1 MHEAY
6 YKDTITTLIEA
17 VLVFFL
23 DVDFERDLIYW
34 NIFRNNQFEEFSKTT
49 IKNLQEFSRKYT

>member
-34 NIFRNNQFEEFSKTT
+34 DIFRSNQFEEFSKTT

>member
-34 NIFRNNQFEEFSKTT
+34 DIFRNKQFEEFSKTT

>member
-6 YKDTITTLIEA
+6 YKDTIITLIEA
-17 VLVFFL
+17 VLVSFL

-34 NIFRNNQFEEFSKTT
+34 DIFRNNQFEEFSKAT

>member
-34 NIFRNNQFEEFSKTT
+34 DIFRNNQFEEFSKAT

>member
-34 NIFRNNQFEEFSKTT
+34 DIFRNNQFEEFSKPT

>member
-34 NIFRNNQFEEFSKTT
+34 DIFRNNQLEEFSKTT
-49 IKNLQEFSRKYT
+49 IKNL

>member
-34 NIFRNNQFEEFSKTT
+34 DIFRNNQFEEFSKTT

>member
-6 YKDTITTLIEA
+6 YKDTIITLIEA
-17 VLVFFL
+17 VLVSFL

-34 NIFRNNQFEEFSKTT
+34 DIFRNNQFEEFSKTT